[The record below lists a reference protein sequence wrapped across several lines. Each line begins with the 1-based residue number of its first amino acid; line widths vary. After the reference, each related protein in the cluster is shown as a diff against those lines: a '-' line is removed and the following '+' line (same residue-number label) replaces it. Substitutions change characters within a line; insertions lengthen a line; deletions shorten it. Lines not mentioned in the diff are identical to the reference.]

1 MTNVIQLGMGP
12 LGVKMTQFIR
22 QRQGIRTVAAVD
34 PDPEKTGQDIG
45 ELGGDEAYGVTIQPN
60 LDAALTAA
68 DTQPQVALITTVS
81 DMMRITPQ
89 IEACAKAGLPVVSTC
104 EELFYPWDTSPDLA
118 RRINEAAKAGNV
130 AVIGTGV
137 NPGFLMDTLPAQ
149 LTAVCQRV
157 DRIEVHRVQDASK
170 RRIPFQRKIGAG
182 LSPDAFEA
190 KKIDGS
196 LRHVGLTESMQFIA
210 GQLGWTLDKTED
222 IIEPVLLD
230 REREF
235 PDVLVPKGYAA
246 GVLQTGNGYIGDEVK
261 VKLVFRAA
269 VGEAESY
276 DEIIVHGE
284 PTLRSR
290 IEGGVNGD
298 VATCAISINACKTVL
313 DAPAGLHTMATLP
326 MVSNFRW

>member
-1 MTNVIQLGMGP
+1 MINVIQLGMGP

-34 PDPEKTGQDIG
+34 PDPGKVGQDIG
-45 ELGGDEAYGVTIQPN
+45 TMGGEDAYGVTIQPN
-60 LDAALTAA
+60 LKTALQQAAAK
-68 DTQPQVALITTVS
+68 PQVALITTVS

-89 IEACAKAGLPVVSTC
+89 IEACAEAGLPVVSTC

-118 RRINEAAKAGNV
+118 RRIDEAAKAHEV

-137 NPGFLMDTLPAQ
+137 NPGFLMDALPAQ

-170 RRIPFQRKIGAG
+170 RRIPFQQKIGAG
-182 LSPDAFEA
+182 LSPAAFET

-210 GQLGWTLDKTED
+210 RQLGWTLDKTED
-222 IIEPVLLD
+222 IIAPVILD
-230 REREF
+230 EEREF
-235 PDVLVPKGYAA
+235 PDVIVPKGYAA
-246 GVLQTGNGYIGDEVK
+246 GVLQTGNGYVGDELRI
-261 VKLVFRAA
+261 KLIFRAA
-269 VGEAESY
+269 VGEPESY

-284 PTLRSR
+284 PNLRSR
-290 IEGGVNGD
+290 IDEGVNGD
-298 VATCAISINACKTVL
+298 VATCAISVNACKTVL
-313 DAPAGLHTMATLP
+313 SATPGLHTMATLA
-326 MVSNFRW
+326 MISNFR